1 VVFAVAFYWFYSFA
15 TEKALARI
23 QEDLVDTLNGTAA
36 GLNGDDLIALYQEG
50 VPNADGFSDDPRFQ
64 QEMDWLDTVH
74 SIEPRAW
81 PYTYVKGEGENE
93 IIWIADLWAR
103 YDPSKAVKFQELYTS
118 EGTLIKSLTEQTLK
132 MEPYSDEWGAWVS
145 AYTPLKNS
153 KGELVGALGL
163 DFRADYVFQ
172 VQQAILDRV
181 VLAFAITYVSLLVL
195 VFLISSAFTAPI
207 IALTRA
213 AERIGEGDYDQ
224 NLADINKARFR
235 DEIGI
240 LTDVFSGMVDK
251 VYQREQSLR
260 KQVAELKIEI
270 DETKR
275 QQQVSEI
282 VDSDFFQ
289 DLQNKARQIR
299 SRRSQTSPT
308 DSSPNDST
316 S

>member
-1 VVFAVAFYWFYSFA
+1 
-15 TEKALARI
+15 
-23 QEDLVDTLNGTAA
+23 
-36 GLNGDDLIALYQEG
+36 
-50 VPNADGFSDDPRFQ
+50 
-64 QEMDWLDTVH
+64 
-74 SIEPRAW
+74 
-81 PYTYVKGEGENE
+81 
-93 IIWIADLWAR
+93 
-103 YDPSKAVKFQELYTS
+103 
-118 EGTLIKSLTEQTLK
+118 
-132 MEPYSDEWGAWVS
+132 
-145 AYTPLKNS
+145 
-153 KGELVGALGL
+153 
-163 DFRADYVFQ
+163 

-289 DLQNKARQIR
+289 DLQNKARQMR